1 MKKCIIKYLTIILII
16 SMNPIITFASGD
28 IYPVGSRS
36 AGMGRSSVAITDF
49 WSTINNQAGIALYQK
64 PAVGIYYENR
74 FLINELSSKSIA
86 AILPTK
92 YGVFAATYNHFG
104 YNLYNDQKIG
114 LAYARAFGEKL
125 RIGLQL
131 DYLQTTLGNNYG
143 SKGNITFEIGVQT
156 DVSDNITIGAW
167 VFNPIM
173 VKLADYDD
181 EKLPA
186 VYRVGFA
193 WHISEVFLAT
203 MEAEKSTAIN
213 PVIFRGG
220 LEYELNSKFFFR
232 TGFSTKK
239 EIFSFGMGI
248 NIKHLIFNISA
259 IMHESLGFS
268 PQASLIFDF

>member
-1 MKKCIIKYLTIILII
+1 MKKYIIKYLTIILII
-16 SMNPIITFASGD
+16 FTLNPIAYASGD
-28 IYPVGSRS
+28 IYPIGSRS

-49 WSTINNQAGIALYQK
+49 WSAMNNQAGIALYEK

-104 YNLYNDQKIG
+104 YELYNDQKIG
-114 LAYARAFGEKL
+114 LAYARAFGKKL

-143 SKGNITFEIGVQT
+143 SKGNITFEIGLQT
-156 DVSDNITIGAW
+156 DISDNVTIGAW

-173 VKLADYDD
+173 VKLAEYDD

-186 VYRVGFA
+186 VYRIGFV
-193 WHISEVFLAT
+193 WHISDVFLAT
-203 MEAEKSTAIN
+203 LEAEKSTAIN
-213 PVIFRGG
+213 PIIFRGG

-268 PQASLIFDF
+268 PQASLIFEF

>member
-1 MKKCIIKYLTIILII
+1 M
-16 SMNPIITFASGD
+16 SPIIAFAAGD
-28 IYPVGSRS
+28 IYPIGSRS
-36 AGMGRSSVAITDF
+36 VGMGRSSVAITDF
-49 WSTINNQAGIALYQK
+49 WSAMNNQAGIALYQK
-64 PAVGIYYENR
+64 PAAGIYYENR
-74 FLINELSSKSIA
+74 FLINQLSSKSIA
-86 AILPTK
+86 VIIPTK
-92 YGVFAATYNHFG
+92 FGVFATTYNHFG

-143 SKGNITFEIGVQT
+143 SKGNVTFEIGIQT

-186 VYRVGFA
+186 IYRIGFT
-193 WHISEVFLAT
+193 WHISDVFLAT
-203 MEAEKSTAIN
+203 LEAEKSTAIN

-268 PQASLIFDF
+268 PQASLIFEF